1 VDIDRALQQATQL
14 PAAVQQ
20 YLQRLIEQ
28 LDDHPLV
35 LQRAEAHQ
43 PAALHAP
50 ARAGHQTTPPRG
62 RKPRRPSE
70 REGAEAQKEKPGDA
84 YAELQAPLYEL
95 TREYAQKE
103 EIRWEEF
110 VRRVQHEKR
119 AALIGAPGSGKTFG
133 TRHLVLTL
141 AQQAVQQLQNGAALD
156 AIQIPLWLPASLL
169 AEKGNLA
176 SAIAEYLP
184 NAPTEWLQHTLKQGR
199 FLLVIDALDELPET
213 QQNRFRDCAQQ
224 LDNTTGIVL
233 VTCRTMH
240 WEERSQWLG
249 WKKLPDAAELAP
261 LNLREQRA
269 IAERFFSENPRGA
282 QAMQQRLRESYVLR
296 HACRTPLLLTFACL
310 LQSEN
315 QLRSDLTYAQL
326 YAHILRRLIQGTWRN
341 AAEPL
346 ASSECR
352 RGARPAPVG
361 DPRVEPVPP
370 VARTQPVHAGC
381 VG

>member
-1 VDIDRALQQATQL
+1 MPRRRRYAGGVCTACATREARRAHRRAR
-14 PAAVQQ
+14 
-20 YLQRLIEQ
+20 QRQNLR
-28 LDDHPLV
+28 H
-35 LQRAEAHQ
+35 
-43 PAALHAP
+43 
-50 ARAGHQTTPPRG
+50 TPPRADA
-62 RKPRRPSE
+62 RP
-70 REGAEAQKEKPGDA
+70 A
-84 YAELQAPLYEL
+84 
-95 TREYAQKE
+95 
-103 EIRWEEF
+103 
-110 VRRVQHEKR
+110 
-119 AALIGAPGSGKTFG
+119 GSAT
-133 TRHLVLTL
+133 TPE
-141 AQQAVQQLQNGAALD
+141 GAALD

-315 QLRSDLTYAQL
+315 QLCSDLTYANCTRASAP
-326 YAHILRRLIQGTWRN
+326 YLIQGK
-341 AAEPL
+341 L
-346 ASSECR
+346 AQCRGTARRFGEC
-352 RGARPAPVG
+352 GEE
-361 DPRVEPVPP
+361 RVLRQLETLVWNLFRP